1 MYGDNAIRMTDA
13 TTSVQSNN
21 INSKAFALV
30 KFLIKDIS
38 FLN

>member
-21 INSKAFALV
+21 INSKAICV
-30 KFLIKDIS
+30 SEIS
-38 FLN
+38 Y